1 MGPST
6 IDANFASAKSWSRRM
21 LLNPE
26 TIDHILESAVTA
38 ASSDPESL
46 VDYLDRIP
54 AAIYVTDKDGTITHF
69 NRACIELA
77 GRTPAVG
84 KDKWCVTWK
93 LYNLDGEH
101 LPHNQCPMAIAIR
114 EKRSIRDV
122 EAVAERPDGTRV
134 TFVPYP
140 TPMFDAEGNLTG
152 AVNLLMEVSRK
163 HQPLYL
169 REQADRCRRLA
180 REVSDKTVKETLIL
194 MAAKYDEQALKLARA
209 PAVERSAV
217 DPVEMRPRAL

>member
-1 MGPST
+1 
-6 IDANFASAKSWSRRM
+6 M

-38 ASSDPESL
+38 ASKDPEGL

-54 AAIYVTDKDGTITHF
+54 AAIYVADKDGTITHF

-84 KDKWCVTWK
+84 KDKWCITWK
-93 LYNLDGEH
+93 LYTIDGEH

-122 EAVAERPDGTRV
+122 QAVAERPDGTRV

-140 TPMFDAEGNLTG
+140 TPIFDADGNLAG

>member
-1 MGPST
+1 
-6 IDANFASAKSWSRRM
+6 M

-26 TIDHILESAVTA
+26 TIDHILESAVNA
-38 ASSDPESL
+38 ASNDPESL

-54 AAIYVTDKDGTITHF
+54 AAIYVTDRDGTITHF

-93 LYNLDGEH
+93 LYTLDGEH

-122 EAVAERPDGTRV
+122 EAVAERPDGTRI

-140 TPMFDAEGNLTG
+140 TPVFDADGNLAG

>member
-1 MGPST
+1 
-6 IDANFASAKSWSRRM
+6 M

-26 TIDHILESAVTA
+26 TIDHILESAVNA
-38 ASSDPESL
+38 ASNDPESL

-54 AAIYVTDKDGTITHF
+54 AAIYVTDRDGTITHF

-93 LYNLDGEH
+93 LYTLDGEH

-122 EAVAERPDGTRV
+122 EAVAERPDGTRI

-140 TPMFDAEGNLTG
+140 TPVFDADGNLAG

-209 PAVERSAV
+209 PAVEQSAV
-217 DPVEMRPRAL
+217 DPVEMRPLPL

>member
-1 MGPST
+1 
-6 IDANFASAKSWSRRM
+6 M

-54 AAIYVTDKDGTITHF
+54 AAIYVTDRDGTITHF

-93 LYNLDGEH
+93 LYTLDGEH

-140 TPMFDAEGNLTG
+140 TPMFDAEGNLAG

>member
-1 MGPST
+1 
-6 IDANFASAKSWSRRM
+6 M
-21 LLNPE
+21 LLNSE

-38 ASSDPESL
+38 ASNDPESL

-54 AAIYVTDKDGTITHF
+54 AALYVTDKDGTITHF

-93 LYNLDGEH
+93 LYTLDGER
-101 LPHNQCPMAIAIR
+101 LPHDQCPMAIAIR

-122 EAVAERPDGTRV
+122 EAVAERPDGTRI

-140 TPMFDAEGNLTG
+140 TPMFDAEGNLAG

-169 REQADRCRRLA
+169 RDQADRCRRLA

-209 PAVERSAV
+209 PVVERSAI
-217 DPVEMRPRAL
+217 DPVEMRPRPL

>member
-1 MGPST
+1 
-6 IDANFASAKSWSRRM
+6 M

-54 AAIYVTDKDGTITHF
+54 AAIYVTDRDGTITHF

-93 LYNLDGEH
+93 LYTLDGEH

-140 TPMFDAEGNLTG
+140 TPMFDAEGNLAG

-169 REQADRCRRLA
+169 REQADRCRRIA

-209 PAVERSAV
+209 PVVERSATDV
-217 DPVEMRPRAL
+217 VEMRPRAL